1 MYRIETRVGLR
12 ETREPYVFLAE
23 AGVMDLLERGAVGD
37 KILPVV
43 PQLILPLKA
52 GLNTRNR
59 AIICR
64 ILKVL
69 QKLVKSGPLV
79 GEALVPYYRQILP
92 VFNLALLL
100 EGPFSDH
107 TKLCETLHPISARA
121 QVLLALR
128 RPSRRSIEAF

>member
-1 MYRIETRVGLR
+1 MLTFVFSFAYTESKRTAGLR

-79 GEALVPYYRQILP
+79 GEAL
-92 VFNLALLL
+92 A
-100 EGPFSDH
+100 
-107 TKLCETLHPISARA
+107 
-121 QVLLALR
+121 
-128 RPSRRSIEAF
+128 RRSSQLSAEQPDCTTKAAALHVAQLRS

>member
-1 MYRIETRVGLR
+1 MLTKCSRLFWGGFCCFTGLR

-100 EGPFSDH
+100 
-107 TKLCETLHPISARA
+107 
-121 QVLLALR
+121 
-128 RPSRRSIEAF
+128 